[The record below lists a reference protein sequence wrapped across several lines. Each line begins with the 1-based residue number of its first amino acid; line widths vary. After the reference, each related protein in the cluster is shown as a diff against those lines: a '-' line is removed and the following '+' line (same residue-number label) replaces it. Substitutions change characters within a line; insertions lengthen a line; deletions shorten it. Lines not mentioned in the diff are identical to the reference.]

1 MASGRTAKLNTGAV
15 IPSIGLGTWQ
25 SPDDQAYNA
34 VLTALKNGYRH
45 IDTAYA
51 YFNEKQVGK
60 AIRDSGVPREEIF
73 VTTKLWNTFHKP
85 EDVAKG
91 VQESLDNLDI
101 GYVDLLL
108 IHWPCAFK
116 PGPDAFPKDENGKV
130 QLDPTDFTETY
141 AALEKLVGD
150 KVRAIGVSNFSVSNL
165 EKLLKT
171 AKIVPAVNQV
181 ELHPYLPQDELLEFC
196 KKHGIHVTA
205 YSPLGSTDSPL
216 LKDEK
221 ILAIAKK
228 YNKTPAQ
235 IILSWG
241 VQRGTS
247 VIPKSVSESRI
258 IENFQDVVL
267 EDKDFKVL
275 NSILP
280 EPKRLIHPPW
290 DYPLFQ

>member
-1 MASGRTAKLNTGAV
+1 M
-15 IPSIGLGTWQ
+15 
-25 SPDDQAYNA
+25 
-34 VLTALKNGYRH
+34 
-45 IDTAYA
+45 
-51 YFNEKQVGK
+51 
-60 AIRDSGVPREEIF
+60 
-73 VTTKLWNTFHKP
+73 
-85 EDVAKG
+85 
-91 VQESLDNLDI
+91 
-101 GYVDLLL
+101 L
-108 IHWPCAFK
+108 I
-116 PGPDAFPKDENGKV
+116 
-130 QLDPTDFTETY
+130 
-141 AALEKLVGD
+141 
-150 KVRAIGVSNFSVSNL
+150 
-165 EKLLKT
+165 
-171 AKIVPAVNQV
+171 
-181 ELHPYLPQDELLEFC
+181 
-196 KKHGIHVTA
+196 IHTSKVTA